1 MFYKRLHCITIII
14 VYTERILSVICF
26 ESYVYKVLCA
36 ELSFQK
42 KLNIHKACKS
52 FANYKK
58 G

>member
-52 FANYKK
+52 FANKK